1 MINRVCLE
9 TMGFSR
15 KEVEGKFFLKLFFK
29 PKVHNLVSSLLE
41 EAKEPPFLTT
51 YEENWQAKD
60 GDERLISF
68 TVASLRDKYGIT
80 TNYTD
85 TGLDITM
92 FRKMEEELWDYRTSL
107 EEQIK
112 RRTTEL
118 VASQTRLS

>member
-15 KEVEGKFFLKLFFK
+15 KEAEGKFFLKLFFK

-68 TVASLRDKYGIT
+68 TVASLRDKYGI
-80 TNYTD
+80 NNQ
-85 TGLDITM
+85 LHC
-92 FRKMEEELWDYRTSL
+92 YRS
-107 EEQIK
+107 
-112 RRTTEL
+112 
-118 VASQTRLS
+118 